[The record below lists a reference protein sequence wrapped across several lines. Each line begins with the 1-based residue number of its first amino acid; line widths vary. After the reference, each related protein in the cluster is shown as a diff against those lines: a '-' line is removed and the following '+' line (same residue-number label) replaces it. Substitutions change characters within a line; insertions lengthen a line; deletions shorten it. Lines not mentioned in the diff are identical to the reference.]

1 MNIEPITLAIGSL
14 IAASVPAI
22 GALVYARNQW
32 QASNRDDD
40 KQQRQ
45 ERMDHQSC
53 LEKLSTFVEETI
65 EWRDTYDKKIDAI
78 HEQHRECTQNVSKL
92 TAENESMR
100 AEMRSIRKTISPQ
113 PFPKVTP

>member
-1 MNIEPITLAIGSL
+1 MNIEPITLAITWLATSGVSAL
-14 IAASVPAI
+14 
-22 GALVYARNQW
+22 GAFVYARNSW
-32 QASNRDDD
+32 KASNRDDD

-45 ERMDHQSC
+45 ERMDHQGC

-65 EWRDTYDKKIDAI
+65 QWRDTYDKKIDAI
-78 HEQHRECTQNVSKL
+78 HEQHRECTQSVSKL